1 MFLGPLRTLL
11 FSAALWLPLS
21 FFVWFYLSTILVM
34 PVAWLAQ
41 AVLTGWMPEI
51 FTGGEQQG
59 YLVTMFTSL
68 PVDQGA
74 LPPGVDP
81 SMVAPISIEV
91 NPMIYGYSF
100 PVLIGLVMA
109 TPLLLRQRAMQI
121 SIALAC
127 LWPVQSFGVVF
138 DVLKSLRF
146 ETGTVGIAAME
157 NVGLSANLLAFCYQ
171 AGYLILPAVFPIF
184 LWVAMNKD
192 FIQRLVTVD
201 DDRLEEVAYG
211 VAEPKPKLTPT
222 PQPEAKPAAISGG
235 PSERKEPGS

>member
-11 FSAALWLPLS
+11 FSAALWLPLA
-21 FFVWFYLSTILVM
+21 FFIWFYLSAILVM
-34 PVAWLAQ
+34 PVRWLAEL
-41 AVLTGWMPEI
+41 VLVSWMPHI
-51 FTGGEQQG
+51 FTGSEQSG
-59 YLVTMFTSL
+59 YLVTMFTQL
-68 PVDQGA
+68 PIDQGM

-81 SMVAPISIEV
+81 SMVEPISIEV

-109 TPLLLRQRAMQI
+109 TPLLLRQRALQI
-121 SIALAC
+121 AIALAC

-146 ETGTVGIAAME
+146 ESGNVGIAAME

-184 LWVAMNKD
+184 LWVAMNRE

-201 DDRLEEVAYG
+201 DDRLEDVAYG
-211 VAEPKPKLTPT
+211 VPEPKSKAKAESDSVSAPQKDPT
-222 PQPEAKPAAISGG
+222 P
-235 PSERKEPGS
+235 

>member
-11 FSAALWLPLS
+11 FSAALWLPLA
-21 FFVWFYLSTILVM
+21 FFVWFYLSAILVM
-34 PVAWLAQ
+34 PVRWLAEQ
-41 AVLTGWMPEI
+41 VLVSWMPHI
-51 FTGGEQQG
+51 FTASEQTG
-59 YLVTMFTSL
+59 YLVTMFTKL
-68 PVDQGA
+68 PIDQGM
-74 LPPGVDP
+74 LPPGIDP
-81 SMVAPISIEV
+81 SMVQPISIDV

-109 TPLLLRQRAMQI
+109 TPLLLRQRALQI
-121 SIALAC
+121 TIALAC

-146 ETGTVGIAAME
+146 ETGTVGIVAME

-184 LWVAMNKD
+184 LWVAMNRE

-201 DDRLEEVAYG
+201 DDRLEDVAYG
-211 VAEPKPKLTPT
+211 VPDSKPRATSKDGSEPQKEPT
-222 PQPEAKPAAISGG
+222 P
-235 PSERKEPGS
+235 

>member
-21 FFVWFYLSTILVM
+21 FFVWFYLSAILVM
-34 PVAWLAQ
+34 PVRWLAEK
-41 AVLTGWMPEI
+41 VLVGWMPHI
-51 FTGGEQQG
+51 FSGSEQAG
-59 YLVTMFTSL
+59 YVVTMFTKL
-68 PVDQGA
+68 PVDQGM
-74 LPPGVDP
+74 LPPGFDLSRGLP
-81 SMVAPISIEV
+81 AITIDV

-109 TPLLLRQRAMQI
+109 TPLLLRQRALQI
-121 SIALAC
+121 GIALAC

-184 LWVAMNKD
+184 LWVAMNRE

-201 DDRLEEVAYG
+201 DDRLEDVAYG
-211 VAEPKPKLTPT
+211 VAEPTSKR
-222 PQPEAKPAAISGG
+222 AADSA
-235 PSERKEPGS
+235 SAQQKEPNP